1 MDESVAQSPKQ
12 QTPTDNS
19 PTSAIPI
26 AADNNDTQVAE
37 ITVQIELKGKEST
50 ANNFIYWI
58 HKENSDLQGFVE
70 QVQRR
75 DQELRRDTPSEVF
88 VSPTFC
94 GTSGIP
100 PAGVPHVPASAFISS
115 ALKQAK
121 HVDTQIED
129 KNLFP
134 EQSVHKQYSTKDFSS
149 YPKILEEQVSK
160 LPTSMAISTSAVSTG
175 ENPIENTPKN
185 ENGFIFYKCRFCG
198 LTYNYLTT
206 LRAHERVHNIDEPY
220 KCNRCSESFHY
231 LCELEYHAKQHTD
244 LKGYKCECGRTFHSY
259 TDLLYHKHPGDEDEE
274 SVTATAPTAQKSP
287 IPENDFPIPEFMEKG
302 FEPKHPL
309 KVYSDVRL
317 NPYICQYCSK
327 SYPNSRMLA
336 YHMYGHRGEK
346 IFNPRASRYLM
357 ARTENSYISPG
368 P

>member
-1 MDESVAQSPKQ
+1 ELQTQTLPELSVY
-12 QTPTDNS
+12 PTF
-19 PTSAIPI
+19 PETSATSQTEIPH
-26 AADNNDTQVAE
+26 ADLA
-37 ITVQIELKGKEST
+37 S
-50 ANNFIYWI
+50 
-58 HKENSDLQGFVE
+58 
-70 QVQRR
+70 
-75 DQELRRDTPSEVF
+75 
-88 VSPTFC
+88 
-94 GTSGIP
+94 IP
-100 PAGVPHVPASAFISS
+100 LT
-115 ALKQAK
+115 LKQMK
-121 HVDTQIED
+121 QVDNGIER
-129 KNLFP
+129 LVS
-134 EQSVHKQYSTKDFSS
+134 EQQFTEKSMHEKQETKDFPTS
-149 YPKILEEQVSK
+149 PKRVFSKNSEEQLLE
-160 LPTSMAISTSAVSTG
+160 LPTSTTVASSLKPTD
-175 ENPIENTPKN
+175 ENPVETARKSEND
-185 ENGFIFYKCRFCG
+185 FIFYKCRFCG

-231 LCELEYHAKQHTD
+231 MCELEYHAKQHTD

-259 TDLLYHKHPGDEDEE
+259 TDLLYHKHPGEEDEE
-274 SVTATAPTAQKSP
+274 TIRATAPIVVKSGP
-287 IPENDFPIPEFMEKG
+287 LIPESDFPVPEFMEKG

-368 P
+368 V